1 MMLNC
6 HRLLAYHL
14 IFHPNKIVV
23 SDDVNHKIINGE
35 SRVNHKKGF
44 RLILYDAIRQEKA
57 IETTFFISFVYLK
70 ALNWIYFKSQMRM
83 NSFEN

>member
-14 IFHPNKIVV
+14 IFHPNKMVV

-35 SRVNHKKGF
+35 SREYHKKGF

-57 IETTFFISFVYLK
+57 IETTFFSKLSYI
-70 ALNWIYFKSQMRM
+70 
-83 NSFEN
+83 

>member
-57 IETTFFISFVYLK
+57 IETIFSFLSY
-70 ALNWIYFKSQMRM
+70 I
-83 NSFEN
+83 

>member
-1 MMLNC
+1 M
-6 HRLLAYHL
+6 
-14 IFHPNKIVV
+14 VV

-57 IETTFFISFVYLK
+57 IETIFFISFVYLK
-70 ALNWIYFKSQMRM
+70 ALNWIYFKSQMRV